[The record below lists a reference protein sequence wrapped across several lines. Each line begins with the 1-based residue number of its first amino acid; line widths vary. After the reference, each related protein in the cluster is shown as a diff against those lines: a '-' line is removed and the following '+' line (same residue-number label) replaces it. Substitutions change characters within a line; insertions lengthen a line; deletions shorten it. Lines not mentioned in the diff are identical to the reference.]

1 MAPAAAVALAAAV
14 APAAA
19 VALVA
24 MVAAVY
30 HTWGD
35 ALFEFF
41 DLQNQFFLIH
51 GPRPL
56 LF

>member
-1 MAPAAAVALAAAV
+1 
-14 APAAA
+14 
-19 VALVA
+19 
-24 MVAAVY
+24 MVAAFY